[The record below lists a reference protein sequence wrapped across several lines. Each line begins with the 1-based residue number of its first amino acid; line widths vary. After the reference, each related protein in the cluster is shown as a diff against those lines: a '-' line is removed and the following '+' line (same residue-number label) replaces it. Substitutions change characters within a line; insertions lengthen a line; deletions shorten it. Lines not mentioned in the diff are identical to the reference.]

1 MGPRPDSVLFFNRA
15 YPPSDQ
21 ATAILL
27 HQLAESL
34 RKQFDI
40 RISSEPMTMLTRYRL
55 LSYLIYA
62 MAGMLRALFS
72 KRSTLAVIWSDP
84 PMFNCA
90 LGAVFRIR
98 GMPYVQVIQDLYPE
112 VLFRTNIMRREGLFG
127 SLLANIQR
135 INLAHAERV
144 VAISPDMAEV
154 LLHDYSLDRSK
165 IVVIQNWSPIS
176 LPRSGAPQRQLGS
189 TDETTDQKTQP
200 FVVKYAGNLG
210 VGFDCN
216 MIVEIARTL
225 GSRTD
230 IALVIQGSG
239 RYLWRVKEL
248 AQQFPCIHLAE
259 RVDTKDVAL
268 SLQQADAFLL
278 PTPSHLAGA
287 LFPSKIY
294 AYAAL
299 GRPVIVSAPP
309 QSYLHTLI
317 KEHELG
323 FTSHCHEVEKLVEH
337 ITTLAALKQNSPEE
351 YWRIAANGF
360 HYTSSVWNRQTAA
373 ARYADLF
380 REIGVATVKGQVL
393 DLNPTSAAIGSNT
406 PRTSAQD
413 DIKKSS

>member
-1 MGPRPDSVLFFNRA
+1 MLFFNRA

-40 RISSEPMTMLTRYRL
+40 RISSEPMTLLSRYRL

-62 MAGMLRALFS
+62 VAGLFRAFFA

-98 GMPYVQVIQDLYPE
+98 GIPYVQVIQDLYPE
-112 VLFRTNIMRREGLFG
+112 VLFRTNILRRDGILG
-127 SLLANIQR
+127 SLLANIQKL
-135 INLAHAERV
+135 NLAHAERV

-154 LLHDYSLDRSK
+154 LHQDYSLDRK
-165 IVVIQNWSPIS
+165 KVLVIQNWSPIS
-176 LPRSGAPQRQLGS
+176 LPRSGAPQEQTHATG
-189 TDETTDQKTQP
+189 ETTDKKTQP

-248 AQQFPCIHLAE
+248 AQQFPCVHVAE
-259 RVDTKDVAL
+259 RVDTKDVAT
-268 SLQQADAFLL
+268 SLQEADAFLL

-299 GRPVIVSAPP
+299 GRPVIISAPS
-309 QSYLHTLI
+309 QSYLHALI
-317 KEHELG
+317 KEHEFG
-323 FTSHCHEVEKLVEH
+323 FSSLCTEVEKLVGH
-337 ITTLAALKQNSPEE
+337 ITALAALKQNSPEE
-351 YWRIAANGF
+351 YWRIATNGF

-373 ARYADLF
+373 TRYAELF

-393 DLNPTSAAIGSNT
+393 DLNLKSAAADSNT
-406 PRTSAQD
+406 PRTSGQD
-413 DIKKSS
+413 DVKKSS